1 MIIRELHI
9 DSFQGLSE
17 RSFPLADGINVI
29 CGPNESGKS
38 SLADFI
44 FFMFYGIVTRAD
56 AQHFPSLETGK
67 AAGSLLAE
75 LSDKER
81 SRISVQL
88 PRLVR
93 IEREYIH
100 RRRDS
105 VRLLDGETYAELNI
119 PRSPGETIFGISAP
133 VMRSTSYVSQLG
145 GHGVDGKDL
154 GGAIENIMF
163 AADESIDISK
173 ALARLDAARATLKHK
188 NGGGGLI
195 PTLREEHDK
204 LLLERSRAEEGA
216 EQISRLEGELGSCE
230 EKCRASDERVERARG
245 RVEYCELQAALL
257 GASSADSLRERL
269 ASLDDEAAQT
279 AAEAEYDGYYPDE
292 EYIRRLR
299 GLDSRISELRRST
312 GAATGGEQSDE
323 ETNGESG
330 YDTRTRVN
338 IPAAASRGTRSA
350 AARNAASRSPR
361 PDGQS
366 PELLQLRAAVREAGG
381 AEQLEHRIESSFT
394 KKRIYLITSLILL
407 AVFAFGVF
415 CTAYLATEQGL
426 SKMTL
431 AAAGVSLCA
440 MIVAAVTIGARRR
453 AISEYYS
460 LLMSTGAVDMLD
472 LFRMLDELDR
482 TGSYDGASDGTDG
495 YDDADGYSEGGY
507 GSDGNYDSDGGYNSE
522 GCDSDDGES
531 GKAGSAPAFD
541 SRGVFV
547 ASDAETELYAL
558 EEELAAELARW
569 GKASLSDAMS
579 AYSKLNIRLGEI
591 ESERRHCTELLDAS
605 GDDGD
610 DELRARQQQR
620 ADELAPLI
628 RPDIA
633 AGICDSELPPS
644 ERRRAAERYG
654 RDVKK
659 ELEFELSAR
668 ASLDERRHALRL
680 SLAELRAA
688 SLPLAE
694 IAERLCENEARL
706 GEAERRY
713 KGIVLALQ
721 RLEGAGTAIHGML
734 APELTERVSSITR
747 ALTDGRYDRVGI
759 DSDFTMHFSLASGA
773 RTVDDGYL
781 SGGTKDAAYIALR
794 LALTE
799 QLCRNASPVMIY
811 DESFCRI
818 DDDRLV
824 SLLGELARSGG
835 DQTLILSSNDREIK
849 ALSAIGCGYSTAML

>member
-9 DSFQGLSE
+9 DSFEGLSS
-17 RSFPLADGINVI
+17 RTFPLADGINVI

-44 FFMFYGIVTRAD
+44 FFMFYGVVSRTD
-56 AQHFPSLETGK
+56 AQHFPSLETGR

-75 LSDKER
+75 LSDDER
-81 SRISVQL
+81 ARIATPL
-88 PRLVR
+88 PHLIR

-105 VRLLDGETYAELNI
+105 VRVFDGETYAELSL
-119 PRSPGETIFGISAP
+119 PRSPGETVFGISAT
-133 VMRSTSYVSQLG
+133 VMRSTSYVSQIG
-145 GHGVDGKDL
+145 GHCVDGKDL
-154 GGAIENIMF
+154 GSAVENIMF
-163 AADESIDISK
+163 SADESIDISK
-173 ALARLDAARATLKHK
+173 ALSRLDAARAALRHK

-195 PTLREEHDK
+195 PTLQSEHDK
-204 LLLERSRAEEGA
+204 LMLERSRAEESA
-216 EQISRLEGELGSCE
+216 DQIAKLENELGICE
-230 EKCRASDERVERARG
+230 EKCHASDERVERARG
-245 RVEYCELQAALL
+245 RVEYCELQASLL
-257 GASSADSLRERL
+257 GASSADSLREHI
-269 ASLDDEAAQT
+269 AALEE
-279 AAEAEYDGYYPDE
+279 EAEHTRDDATVNGFYPDE
-292 EYIRRLR
+292 EYISSLR
-299 GLDSRISELRRST
+299 GLDDRVSELRRSMSASALRHDGT
-312 GAATGGEQSDE
+312 E
-323 ETNGESG
+323 
-330 YDTRTRVN
+330 TRTD
-338 IPAAASRGTRSA
+338 IPRARAGASAGGRRS
-350 AARNAASRSPR
+350 STET
-361 PDGQS
+361 
-366 PELLQLRAAVREAGG
+366 PELRQLREAVRNAGG

-394 KKRIYLITSLILL
+394 MKRIYFITSLILL

-415 CTAYLATEQGL
+415 CTAYLASQSGL
-426 SKMTL
+426 SKLTL

-440 MIVAAVTIGARRR
+440 MILAAVTIGARRK

-472 LFRMLDELDR
+472 LYRMLDELDR
-482 TGSYDGASDGTDG
+482 SNGYTDDDGIEDDEDNADGAYGGYDSEDGYVPGGDYDANDGTD
-495 YDDADGYSEGGY
+495 ADSGYSS
-507 GSDGNYDSDGGYNSE
+507 GS
-522 GCDSDDGES
+522 
-531 GKAGSAPAFD
+531 FD
-541 SRGVFV
+541 SRGQFI
-547 ASDAETELYAL
+547 ASNTDTETELYAL
-558 EEELAAELARW
+558 EEQLNARLAEW
-569 GKASLSDAMS
+569 GKSSLSDAMS

-591 ESERRHCTELLDAS
+591 ESERRHCAELLDAS

-610 DELRARQQQR
+610 GELRARQLQR
-620 ADELAPLI
+620 IDQLAPFI

-654 RDVKK
+654 RDAKK

-668 ASLDERRHALRL
+668 ASLDERRHMLRL

-694 IAERLCENEARL
+694 IAERLCENDARL
-706 GEAERRY
+706 AEAERRY
-713 KGIVLALQ
+713 NGIMLALE
-721 RLEGAGTAIHGML
+721 RLGGAGNAIHGML
-734 APELTERVSSITR
+734 APELTERVSSITH

-759 DSDFTMHFSLASGA
+759 DSDFTMHFSLASGS

-799 QLCRNASPVMIY
+799 QLCRCASPVMIF

-824 SLLGELARSGG
+824 SLLGELKRSGG
-835 DQTLILSSNDREIK
+835 DQTLILSSNDRETK
-849 ALSAIGCGYSTAML
+849 ALGKLGCGYSAAML

>member
-9 DSFQGLSE
+9 DSFEGLSS
-17 RSFPLADGINVI
+17 RTFPLADGINVI

-44 FFMFYGIVTRAD
+44 FFMFYGVVSRTD
-56 AQHFPSLETGK
+56 AQHFPSLETGR

-75 LSDKER
+75 LSDDER
-81 SRISVQL
+81 ARIATPL
-88 PRLVR
+88 PHLIR

-105 VRLLDGETYAELNI
+105 VRVFDGETYAELSL
-119 PRSPGETIFGISAP
+119 PRSPGETVFGISAT
-133 VMRSTSYVSQLG
+133 VMRSTSYVSQIG
-145 GHGVDGKDL
+145 GHCVDGKDL
-154 GGAIENIMF
+154 GSAVENIMF
-163 AADESIDISK
+163 SADESIDISK
-173 ALARLDAARATLKHK
+173 ALSRLDAARAVLRHK

-195 PTLREEHDK
+195 PTLQSEHDK
-204 LLLERSRAEEGA
+204 LMLERSRAEESA
-216 EQISRLEGELGSCE
+216 NQIAKLENELGVCE
-230 EKCRASDERVERARG
+230 EKCHASDERVERARG
-245 RVEYCELQAALL
+245 RVEYCELQASLL
-257 GASSADSLRERL
+257 GASSADSLRERI
-269 ASLDDEAAQT
+269 AALEE
-279 AAEAEYDGYYPDE
+279 EAEHTRDDATVNGFYPDE
-292 EYIRRLR
+292 EYIRSLR
-299 GLDSRISELRRST
+299 GLDDRVSELRRSMSASVLRHDGT
-312 GAATGGEQSDE
+312 E
-323 ETNGESG
+323 
-330 YDTRTRVN
+330 TRTD
-338 IPAAASRGTRSA
+338 IPRTRAGASAGGRRS
-350 AARNAASRSPR
+350 STET
-361 PDGQS
+361 
-366 PELLQLRAAVREAGG
+366 PELRQLREAVRNAGG

-394 KKRIYLITSLILL
+394 RKRIYFITSLILL

-415 CTAYLATEQGL
+415 CTAYLASQSGL
-426 SKMTL
+426 SKLTL

-472 LFRMLDELDR
+472 LYRMLDELDR
-482 TGSYDGASDGTDG
+482 SNGYADDDGIEDDEDNADGAYVGYDSEDGYVPGGDYDANDGTDT
-495 YDDADGYSEGGY
+495 DSVY
-507 GSDGNYDSDGGYNSE
+507 GS
-522 GCDSDDGES
+522 
-531 GKAGSAPAFD
+531 GSFD
-541 SRGVFV
+541 SRGQFI
-547 ASDAETELYAL
+547 ASNTDTETELYKL
-558 EEELAAELARW
+558 EEQLNARLAEW
-569 GKASLSDAMS
+569 GKSSLSDAMS
-579 AYSKLNIRLGEI
+579 EYSKLNIRLGEI

-610 DELRARQQQR
+610 GELRARQLQR
-620 ADELAPLI
+620 IDQLAPFI

-654 RDVKK
+654 RDAKK

-668 ASLDERRHALRL
+668 ASLDERRHMLRL

-694 IAERLCENEARL
+694 IAERLCENDARL
-706 GEAERRY
+706 AEAERRY
-713 KGIVLALQ
+713 NGIMLALE
-721 RLEGAGTAIHGML
+721 RLGGAGNAIHGML
-734 APELTERVSSITR
+734 APELTERVSSITH

-759 DSDFTMHFSLASGA
+759 DSDFTMHFSLASGS

-799 QLCRNASPVMIY
+799 QLCRCASPVMIF

-824 SLLGELARSGG
+824 SLLGELERSCG
-835 DQTLILSSNDREIK
+835 DQTLILSSNDRETK
-849 ALSAIGCGYSTAML
+849 ALGKLGCGYSAAML

>member
-9 DSFQGLSE
+9 DSFEGLSS
-17 RSFPLADGINVI
+17 RTFPLADGINVI

-44 FFMFYGIVTRAD
+44 FFMFYGVVSRTD
-56 AQHFPSLETGK
+56 AQHFPSLETGR

-75 LSDKER
+75 LSDDER
-81 SRISVQL
+81 ARIATPL
-88 PRLVR
+88 PHLIR

-105 VRLLDGETYAELNI
+105 VRVFDGETYAELSL
-119 PRSPGETIFGISAP
+119 PRSPGETVFGISAT
-133 VMRSTSYVSQLG
+133 VMRSTSYVSQIG
-145 GHGVDGKDL
+145 GHCVDGKDL
-154 GGAIENIMF
+154 GSAVENIMF
-163 AADESIDISK
+163 SADESIDISK
-173 ALARLDAARATLKHK
+173 ALSRLDAARAALRHK

-195 PTLREEHDK
+195 PTLQSEHDK
-204 LLLERSRAEEGA
+204 LMLERSRAEESA
-216 EQISRLEGELGSCE
+216 DQIAKLENELGICE
-230 EKCRASDERVERARG
+230 EKCHASDERVERARG
-245 RVEYCELQAALL
+245 RVEYCELQASLL
-257 GASSADSLRERL
+257 GASSADSLREHI
-269 ASLDDEAAQT
+269 AALEE
-279 AAEAEYDGYYPDE
+279 EAEHTRDDATVNGFYPDE
-292 EYIRRLR
+292 EYISSLR
-299 GLDSRISELRRST
+299 GLDDRVSELRRSMSASALRHDGT
-312 GAATGGEQSDE
+312 E
-323 ETNGESG
+323 
-330 YDTRTRVN
+330 TRTD
-338 IPAAASRGTRSA
+338 IPRARAGASAGGRRS
-350 AARNAASRSPR
+350 STET
-361 PDGQS
+361 
-366 PELLQLRAAVREAGG
+366 PELRQLREAVRNAGG

-394 KKRIYLITSLILL
+394 MKRIYFITSLILL

-415 CTAYLATEQGL
+415 CTAYLASQSGL
-426 SKMTL
+426 SKLTL

-440 MIVAAVTIGARRR
+440 MILAAVTIGARRK

-472 LFRMLDELDR
+472 LSRMLDELDR
-482 TGSYDGASDGTDG
+482 SNGYTDDDGIEDDEDNADGAYGGYDSEDGYVPGGDYDANDGTD
-495 YDDADGYSEGGY
+495 ADSGYSS
-507 GSDGNYDSDGGYNSE
+507 GS
-522 GCDSDDGES
+522 
-531 GKAGSAPAFD
+531 FD
-541 SRGVFV
+541 SRGQFI
-547 ASDAETELYAL
+547 ASNTDTETELYAL
-558 EEELAAELARW
+558 EEQLNARLAEW
-569 GKASLSDAMS
+569 GKSSLSDAMS

-591 ESERRHCTELLDAS
+591 ESERRHCAELLDAS

-610 DELRARQQQR
+610 GELRARQLQR
-620 ADELAPLI
+620 IDQLAPFI

-654 RDVKK
+654 RDAKK

-668 ASLDERRHALRL
+668 ASLDERRHMLRL

-694 IAERLCENEARL
+694 IAERLCENDARL
-706 GEAERRY
+706 AEAERRY
-713 KGIVLALQ
+713 NGIMLALE
-721 RLEGAGTAIHGML
+721 RLGGAGNAIHGML
-734 APELTERVSSITR
+734 APELTERVSSITH

-759 DSDFTMHFSLASGA
+759 DSDFTMHFSLASGS

-799 QLCRNASPVMIY
+799 QLCRCASPVMIF

-824 SLLGELARSGG
+824 SLLGELKRSGG
-835 DQTLILSSNDREIK
+835 DQTLILSSNDRETK
-849 ALSAIGCGYSTAML
+849 ALGKLGCGYSAAML

>member
-9 DSFQGLSE
+9 DSFEGLSS
-17 RSFPLADGINVI
+17 RTFPLADGINVI

-44 FFMFYGIVTRAD
+44 FFMFYGVVSRTD
-56 AQHFPSLETGK
+56 AQHFPSLETGR

-75 LSDKER
+75 LSDDER
-81 SRISVQL
+81 ARIATPL
-88 PRLVR
+88 PHLIR

-105 VRLLDGETYAELNI
+105 VRVFDGETYAELSL
-119 PRSPGETIFGISAP
+119 PRSPGETVFGISAT
-133 VMRSTSYVSQLG
+133 VMRSTSYVSQIG
-145 GHGVDGKDL
+145 GHCVDGKDL
-154 GGAIENIMF
+154 GSAVENIMF
-163 AADESIDISK
+163 SADESIDISK
-173 ALARLDAARATLKHK
+173 ALSRLDAARAVLRHK

-195 PTLREEHDK
+195 PTLQSEHDK
-204 LLLERSRAEEGA
+204 LMLERSRAEESA
-216 EQISRLEGELGSCE
+216 NQIAKLENEHGVCE
-230 EKCRASDERVERARG
+230 EKCHASDERVERARG
-245 RVEYCELQAALL
+245 RVEYCELQASLL
-257 GASSADSLRERL
+257 GASSADSLRERI
-269 ASLDDEAAQT
+269 AALEE
-279 AAEAEYDGYYPDE
+279 EAEHTRDDATVNGFYPDE
-292 EYIRRLR
+292 EYIRSLR
-299 GLDSRISELRRST
+299 GLDDRVSELRRSMSASVLRHDGT
-312 GAATGGEQSDE
+312 E
-323 ETNGESG
+323 
-330 YDTRTRVN
+330 TRTD
-338 IPAAASRGTRSA
+338 IPRTRAGASAGGRRS
-350 AARNAASRSPR
+350 STET
-361 PDGQS
+361 
-366 PELLQLRAAVREAGG
+366 PELRQLREAVRNAGG

-394 KKRIYLITSLILL
+394 RKRIYFITSLILL

-415 CTAYLATEQGL
+415 CTAYLASQSGL
-426 SKMTL
+426 SKLTL

-472 LFRMLDELDR
+472 LYRMLDELDR
-482 TGSYDGASDGTDG
+482 SNGYADDDGIEDDEDNADGAYGGYDSEDGYVPGGDYDANDGTDT
-495 YDDADGYSEGGY
+495 DSVY
-507 GSDGNYDSDGGYNSE
+507 GS
-522 GCDSDDGES
+522 
-531 GKAGSAPAFD
+531 GSFD
-541 SRGVFV
+541 SRGQFN
-547 ASDAETELYAL
+547 ASNTDTETELYKL
-558 EEELAAELARW
+558 EEQLNARLAEW
-569 GKASLSDAMS
+569 GKSSLSDAMS

-610 DELRARQQQR
+610 GELRARQLQR
-620 ADELAPLI
+620 IDQLAPFI

-654 RDVKK
+654 RDAKK

-668 ASLDERRHALRL
+668 ASLDERRHMLRL

-694 IAERLCENEARL
+694 IAERLCENDARL
-706 GEAERRY
+706 AEAERRY
-713 KGIVLALQ
+713 NGIMLALE
-721 RLEGAGTAIHGML
+721 RLGGAGNAIHGML
-734 APELTERVSSITR
+734 APELTERVSSITH

-759 DSDFTMHFSLASGA
+759 DSDFTMHFSLASGS

-799 QLCRNASPVMIY
+799 QLCRCASPVMIF

-824 SLLGELARSGG
+824 SLLGELERSCG
-835 DQTLILSSNDREIK
+835 DQTLILSSNDRETK
-849 ALSAIGCGYSTAML
+849 ALGKLGCGYSAAML

>member
-9 DSFQGLSE
+9 DSFEGLSS
-17 RSFPLADGINVI
+17 RTFALADVINVI

-44 FFMFYGIVTRAD
+44 FFMFYGVVSRTD
-56 AQHFPSLETGK
+56 AQHFPSLETGR
-67 AAGSLLAE
+67 AAGSLLAD
-75 LSDKER
+75 LSDDER
-81 SRISVQL
+81 ARIAAPL
-88 PRLVR
+88 PHLIR

-105 VRLLDGETYAELNI
+105 VRVLDGETYAELSL

-133 VMRSTSYVSQLG
+133 VMRSTSYVSQIG

-154 GGAIENIMF
+154 GSAVENIMF
-163 AADESIDISK
+163 SADESIDISK
-173 ALARLDAARATLKHK
+173 ALARLDAARAALRHK

-195 PTLREEHDK
+195 PALQSEHDK
-204 LLLERSRAEEGA
+204 LMLERSRAEESA
-216 EQISRLEGELGSCE
+216 DQIAKLENELGVCE
-230 EKCRASDERVERARG
+230 EKCHASDERVERARG
-245 RVEYCELQAALL
+245 RVEYCELQASLL
-257 GASSADSLRERL
+257 GASSADSLRERIAAL
-269 ASLDDEAAQT
+269 EEEAEHTRDEAKI
-279 AAEAEYDGYYPDE
+279 DGFYPDE
-292 EYIRRLR
+292 EYIRSLR
-299 GLDSRISELRRST
+299 GLDDRISELRRSMSASALPQDGT
-312 GAATGGEQSDE
+312 E
-323 ETNGESG
+323 
-330 YDTRTRVN
+330 TRTD
-338 IPAAASRGTRSA
+338 IPRAPAVPRARSGASAGGRRS
-350 AARNAASRSPR
+350 STET
-361 PDGQS
+361 
-366 PELLQLRAAVREAGG
+366 PELRQLREAVRNAGG

-394 KKRIYLITSLILL
+394 RKRIYFITSLILL

-415 CTAYLATEQGL
+415 CTAYLASQSGL
-426 SKMTL
+426 SKLTL

-440 MIVAAVTIGARRR
+440 MIVAAVTIGARRK

-472 LFRMLDELDR
+472 LYRMLDELDR
-482 TGSYDGASDGTDG
+482 GSGYTDDDGIEDNA
-495 YDDADGYSEGGY
+495 DDADGAYGGYDSGDGYESAEGYDANDGTDTDSGY
-507 GSDGNYDSDGGYNSE
+507 GS
-522 GCDSDDGES
+522 
-531 GKAGSAPAFD
+531 GSFD
-541 SRGVFV
+541 SRGQFI
-547 ASDAETELYAL
+547 ASDTETELYAL
-558 EEELAAELARW
+558 EEQLSARLAEW
-569 GKASLSDAMS
+569 GKSSLSDAMS

-591 ESERRHCTELLDAS
+591 ESERRHCAELLDAS

-610 DELRARQQQR
+610 GELRARQLQR
-620 ADELAPLI
+620 IDQLAPFI

-654 RDVKK
+654 RDAKK

-668 ASLDERRHALRL
+668 ASLDERRHMLRL

-694 IAERLCENEARL
+694 IAERLCENDARL
-706 GEAERRY
+706 AEAERRY
-713 KGIVLALQ
+713 NGIMLALE
-721 RLEGAGTAIHGML
+721 RLGGAGNAIHGML
-734 APELTERVSSITR
+734 APELTERVSSITH

-759 DSDFTMHFSLASGA
+759 DSDFTMHFSLASGS

-799 QLCRNASPVMIY
+799 QLCRCANPVMIF

-824 SLLGELARSGG
+824 SLLGELERSGG
-835 DQTLILSSNDREIK
+835 DQTLILSSNDRETK
-849 ALSAIGCGYSTAML
+849 ALGKLGCGYSAAML

>member
-9 DSFQGLSE
+9 DSFEGLSS
-17 RSFPLADGINVI
+17 RTFPLADGINVI

-44 FFMFYGIVTRAD
+44 FFMFYGVVSRTD
-56 AQHFPSLETGK
+56 AQHFPSLETGR

-75 LSDKER
+75 LSDDER
-81 SRISVQL
+81 ARIATPL
-88 PRLVR
+88 PHLIR

-105 VRLLDGETYAELNI
+105 VRVFDGETYAELSL
-119 PRSPGETIFGISAP
+119 PRSPGETVFGISAT
-133 VMRSTSYVSQLG
+133 VMRSTSYVSQIG
-145 GHGVDGKDL
+145 GHCVDGKDL
-154 GGAIENIMF
+154 GSAVENIMF
-163 AADESIDISK
+163 SADESIDISK
-173 ALARLDAARATLKHK
+173 ALSRLDAARAVLRHK

-195 PTLREEHDK
+195 PTLQSEHDK
-204 LLLERSRAEEGA
+204 LMLERSRAEESA
-216 EQISRLEGELGSCE
+216 DQIAKLENELGVCE
-230 EKCRASDERVERARG
+230 EKCHASDERVERARG
-245 RVEYCELQAALL
+245 RVEYCELQASLL
-257 GASSADSLRERL
+257 GASSADSLRERI
-269 ASLDDEAAQT
+269 AALEE
-279 AAEAEYDGYYPDE
+279 EAEHTRDDATVNGFYPDE
-292 EYIRRLR
+292 EYIRGLR
-299 GLDSRISELRRST
+299 GLDDRVSELRRSMSASALQHDGT
-312 GAATGGEQSDE
+312 E
-323 ETNGESG
+323 
-330 YDTRTRVN
+330 TRTD
-338 IPAAASRGTRSA
+338 IPRARAGASAGGRRS
-350 AARNAASRSPR
+350 STET
-361 PDGQS
+361 
-366 PELLQLRAAVREAGG
+366 PELKQLREAVRNVGG

-394 KKRIYLITSLILL
+394 RKRIYFITSLILL

-415 CTAYLATEQGL
+415 CTAYLASQSGL
-426 SKMTL
+426 SKLTL

-472 LFRMLDELDR
+472 LYRMLDELDR
-482 TGSYDGASDGTDG
+482 SNGYADDDGIEDNEDNADGTYGGYDSEDGYVSDGDYDANDGTD
-495 YDDADGYSEGGY
+495 ADSGY
-507 GSDGNYDSDGGYNSE
+507 GS
-522 GCDSDDGES
+522 
-531 GKAGSAPAFD
+531 GSFD
-541 SRGVFV
+541 SRGQFI
-547 ASDAETELYAL
+547 ASNTDTETELYKL
-558 EEELAAELARW
+558 EEQLNARLAEW
-569 GKASLSDAMS
+569 GKSSLSDAMS

-591 ESERRHCTELLDAS
+591 ESERRHCAELLDAS

-610 DELRARQQQR
+610 GELRARQLQR
-620 ADELAPLI
+620 IDQLAPFI

-654 RDVKK
+654 RDAKK

-668 ASLDERRHALRL
+668 ASLDERRHMLRL

-694 IAERLCENEARL
+694 IAERLCENDARL
-706 GEAERRY
+706 AEAERRY
-713 KGIVLALQ
+713 NGIMLALE
-721 RLEGAGTAIHGML
+721 RLGGAGNAIHGML
-734 APELTERVSSITR
+734 APELTERVSSITH

-759 DSDFTMHFSLASGA
+759 DSDFTMHFSLASGS

-799 QLCRNASPVMIY
+799 QLCRCASPVMIF

-824 SLLGELARSGG
+824 SLLGELERSCG
-835 DQTLILSSNDREIK
+835 DQTLILSSNDRETK
-849 ALSAIGCGYSTAML
+849 ALGKLGCGYSAAML

>member
-9 DSFQGLSE
+9 DSFEGLSS
-17 RSFPLADGINVI
+17 RTFPLADGINVI

-44 FFMFYGIVTRAD
+44 FFMFYGVVSRTD
-56 AQHFPSLETGK
+56 AQHFPSLETGR
-67 AAGSLLAE
+67 ATGSLLAE
-75 LSDKER
+75 LSDDER
-81 SRISVQL
+81 ARIATPL
-88 PRLVR
+88 PHLIR

-105 VRLLDGETYAELNI
+105 VRVFDGETYAELSL
-119 PRSPGETIFGISAP
+119 PRSPGETVFGISAT
-133 VMRSTSYVSQLG
+133 VMRSTSYVSQIG
-145 GHGVDGKDL
+145 GHCVDGKDL
-154 GGAIENIMF
+154 GSAVENIMF
-163 AADESIDISK
+163 SADESIDISK
-173 ALARLDAARATLKHK
+173 ALSRLDAARAALRHK

-195 PTLREEHDK
+195 PTLQSEHDK
-204 LLLERSRAEEGA
+204 LMLERSRAEESA
-216 EQISRLEGELGSCE
+216 DQIAKLENELGVCE
-230 EKCRASDERVERARG
+230 EKCHASDERVERARG
-245 RVEYCELQAALL
+245 RVEYCELQASLL
-257 GASSADSLRERL
+257 GASSADSLRERI
-269 ASLDDEAAQT
+269 AALEE
-279 AAEAEYDGYYPDE
+279 EAEHTRDDATVNGFYPDE
-292 EYIRRLR
+292 EYIRSLR
-299 GLDSRISELRRST
+299 GLDDRVSELRRSISASALRHDGT
-312 GAATGGEQSDE
+312 E
-323 ETNGESG
+323 
-330 YDTRTRVN
+330 TRTD
-338 IPAAASRGTRSA
+338 IPRAHAGSSAIPRAHAGASAGGRRS
-350 AARNAASRSPR
+350 STET
-361 PDGQS
+361 
-366 PELLQLRAAVREAGG
+366 PELRQLREAVRNAGG

-394 KKRIYLITSLILL
+394 RKRIYFITSLILL

-415 CTAYLATEQGL
+415 CTAYLASQSGL
-426 SKMTL
+426 SKLTL

-472 LFRMLDELDR
+472 LYRMLDELDR
-482 TGSYDGASDGTDG
+482 SNGYADDDGIEDDEDNADGAYGGYDSEDGYVPGGDYDANDGTDADSG
-495 YDDADGYSEGGY
+495 YDS
-507 GSDGNYDSDGGYNSE
+507 GS
-522 GCDSDDGES
+522 
-531 GKAGSAPAFD
+531 FD
-541 SRGVFV
+541 SRGQFI
-547 ASDAETELYAL
+547 ASNTDTETELYKL
-558 EEELAAELARW
+558 EEQLNARLAEW
-569 GKASLSDAMS
+569 GKSSLSDAMS

-591 ESERRHCTELLDAS
+591 ESERRHCAELLDAS

-610 DELRARQQQR
+610 GELRARQLQR
-620 ADELAPLI
+620 IDQLAPFI

-654 RDVKK
+654 RDAKK

-668 ASLDERRHALRL
+668 ASLDERRHMLRL

-694 IAERLCENEARL
+694 IAERLCENDARL
-706 GEAERRY
+706 AEAERRY
-713 KGIVLALQ
+713 NGIMLALE
-721 RLEGAGTAIHGML
+721 RLGGAGNAIHGML
-734 APELTERVSSITR
+734 APELTERVSSITH

-759 DSDFTMHFSLASGA
+759 DSDFTMHFSLASGS

-799 QLCRNASPVMIY
+799 QLCRCASPVMIF

-824 SLLGELARSGG
+824 SLLGELERSCG
-835 DQTLILSSNDREIK
+835 DQTLILSSNDRETK
-849 ALSAIGCGYSTAML
+849 ALGKLGCGYSAAML

>member
-9 DSFQGLSE
+9 DSFEGLSS
-17 RSFPLADGINVI
+17 RTFPLADGINVI

-44 FFMFYGIVTRAD
+44 FFMFYGVVSRTD
-56 AQHFPSLETGK
+56 AQHFPSLETGR

-75 LSDKER
+75 LSDDER
-81 SRISVQL
+81 ARIATPL
-88 PRLVR
+88 PHLIR

-105 VRLLDGETYAELNI
+105 VRVFDGETYAELSL
-119 PRSPGETIFGISAP
+119 PRSPGETVFGISAT
-133 VMRSTSYVSQLG
+133 VMRSTSYVSQIG
-145 GHGVDGKDL
+145 GHCVDGKDL
-154 GGAIENIMF
+154 GSAVENIMF
-163 AADESIDISK
+163 SADESIDISK
-173 ALARLDAARATLKHK
+173 ALSRLDAARAVLRHK

-195 PTLREEHDK
+195 PTLQSEHDK
-204 LLLERSRAEEGA
+204 LMLERSRAEESA
-216 EQISRLEGELGSCE
+216 NQIAKLENELGVCE
-230 EKCRASDERVERARG
+230 EKCHASDERVERARG
-245 RVEYCELQAALL
+245 RVEYCELQASLL
-257 GASSADSLRERL
+257 GASSADSLRERI
-269 ASLDDEAAQT
+269 AALEE
-279 AAEAEYDGYYPDE
+279 EAEHTRDDATVNGFYPDE
-292 EYIRRLR
+292 EYIRSLR
-299 GLDSRISELRRST
+299 GLDDRVSELRRSMSASVLRHDGT
-312 GAATGGEQSDE
+312 
-323 ETNGESG
+323 ETRN
-330 YDTRTRVN
+330 DIPRTR
-338 IPAAASRGTRSA
+338 AGASAGGRRS
-350 AARNAASRSPR
+350 STET
-361 PDGQS
+361 
-366 PELLQLRAAVREAGG
+366 PELRQPREAVRNAGG

-394 KKRIYLITSLILL
+394 RKRIYFITSLILL

-415 CTAYLATEQGL
+415 CTAYLASQSGL
-426 SKMTL
+426 SKLTL

-472 LFRMLDELDR
+472 LYRMLDELDR
-482 TGSYDGASDGTDG
+482 SNGYADDDGIEDDEDNADGAYGGYDSEDGYVPGGDYDANDGTDT
-495 YDDADGYSEGGY
+495 DSVY
-507 GSDGNYDSDGGYNSE
+507 GS
-522 GCDSDDGES
+522 
-531 GKAGSAPAFD
+531 GSFD
-541 SRGVFV
+541 SRGQFI
-547 ASDAETELYAL
+547 ASNTDTETELYKL
-558 EEELAAELARW
+558 EEQLNARLAEW
-569 GKASLSDAMS
+569 GKSSLSDAMS

-591 ESERRHCTELLDAS
+591 ESERRHCAELLDAS

-610 DELRARQQQR
+610 GELRARQLQR
-620 ADELAPLI
+620 IDQLAPFI

-633 AGICDSELPPS
+633 AGTCDSELPPS

-654 RDVKK
+654 RDAKK

-668 ASLDERRHALRL
+668 ASLDERRHMLRL

-694 IAERLCENEARL
+694 IAERLCENDARL
-706 GEAERRY
+706 AEAERRY
-713 KGIVLALQ
+713 NGIMLALE
-721 RLEGAGTAIHGML
+721 RLGGAGNAIHGML
-734 APELTERVSSITR
+734 APELTERVSSITH

-759 DSDFTMHFSLASGA
+759 DSDFTMHFSLASGS

-799 QLCRNASPVMIY
+799 QLCRCASPVMIF

-824 SLLGELARSGG
+824 SLLGELERSCG
-835 DQTLILSSNDREIK
+835 DQTLILSSNDRETK
-849 ALSAIGCGYSTAML
+849 ALGKLGCGYSAAML

>member
-9 DSFQGLSE
+9 DSFEGLSS
-17 RSFPLADGINVI
+17 RTFPLADGINVI

-44 FFMFYGIVTRAD
+44 FFMFYGVVSRTD
-56 AQHFPSLETGK
+56 AQHFPSLETGR

-75 LSDKER
+75 LSDDER
-81 SRISVQL
+81 ARIATPL
-88 PRLVR
+88 PHLIR

-105 VRLLDGETYAELNI
+105 VRVFDGETYAELNL
-119 PRSPGETIFGISAP
+119 PRSPGETVFGISAT
-133 VMRSTSYVSQLG
+133 VMRSTSYVSQIG
-145 GHGVDGKDL
+145 GHCVDGKDL
-154 GGAIENIMF
+154 GSAVENIMF
-163 AADESIDISK
+163 SADESIDISK
-173 ALARLDAARATLKHK
+173 ALSRLDAARAALRHK

-195 PTLREEHDK
+195 PTLQSEHDK
-204 LLLERSRAEEGA
+204 LMLERSRAEESA
-216 EQISRLEGELGSCE
+216 DQISKLENELGICE
-230 EKCRASDERVERARG
+230 EKCHASDERVERARG
-245 RVEYCELQAALL
+245 RVEYCELQASML
-257 GASSADSLRERL
+257 GASSADSLRERI
-269 ASLDDEAAQT
+269 AALE
-279 AAEAEYDGYYPDE
+279 AEAEHTRDDATVNGFYPDE
-292 EYIRRLR
+292 EYIRSLR
-299 GLDSRISELRRST
+299 SLDDRVSELRRSMSASALRHDGT
-312 GAATGGEQSDE
+312 E
-323 ETNGESG
+323 
-330 YDTRTRVN
+330 TRTD
-338 IPAAASRGTRSA
+338 IPRARAGASAGGRRS
-350 AARNAASRSPR
+350 STET
-361 PDGQS
+361 
-366 PELLQLRAAVREAGG
+366 PELRQLREAVRNAGG

-394 KKRIYLITSLILL
+394 RKRIYLITSLILL

-415 CTAYLATEQGL
+415 CTAYLASQSGL
-426 SKMTL
+426 SKLTL

-440 MIVAAVTIGARRR
+440 MIVAAVTIGARRK

-472 LFRMLDELDR
+472 LYRMLDELDR
-482 TGSYDGASDGTDG
+482 SNGYTDDDGIEDDEDIADGAYGGYDSEDGYVPGGDYDANDGTDT
-495 YDDADGYSEGGY
+495 DSGY
-507 GSDGNYDSDGGYNSE
+507 GS
-522 GCDSDDGES
+522 
-531 GKAGSAPAFD
+531 GSFD
-541 SRGVFV
+541 SRGQFI
-547 ASDAETELYAL
+547 ASNTDTETELYAL
-558 EEELAAELARW
+558 EEQLNARLAEW
-569 GKASLSDAMS
+569 GKSSLSDAMS

-591 ESERRHCTELLDAS
+591 ESERRHCAELLDAS

-610 DELRARQQQR
+610 GELRARQLQR
-620 ADELAPLI
+620 IDQLAPFI

-654 RDVKK
+654 RDAKK

-668 ASLDERRHALRL
+668 ASLDERRHMLRL

-694 IAERLCENEARL
+694 IAERLCENDARL
-706 GEAERRY
+706 AEAERRY
-713 KGIVLALQ
+713 NGIMLALE
-721 RLEGAGTAIHGML
+721 RLGGAGNAIHGML
-734 APELTERVSSITR
+734 APELTERVSSITH

-759 DSDFTMHFSLASGA
+759 DSDFTMHFSLASGS

-799 QLCRNASPVMIY
+799 QLCRCASPVMIF

-824 SLLGELARSGG
+824 SLLGELKRSDG
-835 DQTLILSSNDREIK
+835 DQTLILSSNDRETK
-849 ALSAIGCGYSTAML
+849 ALGKLGCGYSAAML

>member
-9 DSFQGLSE
+9 DSFEGLSS
-17 RSFPLADGINVI
+17 RTFPLADGINVI

-44 FFMFYGIVTRAD
+44 FFMFYGVVSRTD
-56 AQHFPSLETGK
+56 AQHFPSLETGR

-75 LSDKER
+75 LSDDER
-81 SRISVQL
+81 ARIATPL
-88 PRLVR
+88 PHLIR

-105 VRLLDGETYAELNI
+105 VRVFDGETYAELSL
-119 PRSPGETIFGISAP
+119 PRSPGETVFGISAT
-133 VMRSTSYVSQLG
+133 VMRSTSYVSQIG
-145 GHGVDGKDL
+145 GHCVDGKDL
-154 GGAIENIMF
+154 GSAVENIMF
-163 AADESIDISK
+163 SADESIDISK
-173 ALARLDAARATLKHK
+173 ALSRLDAARAVLRHK

-195 PTLREEHDK
+195 PTLQSEHDK
-204 LLLERSRAEEGA
+204 LMLERSRAEESA
-216 EQISRLEGELGSCE
+216 NQIAKLENELGVCE
-230 EKCRASDERVERARG
+230 EKCHASDERVERARG
-245 RVEYCELQAALL
+245 RVEYCELQASLL
-257 GASSADSLRERL
+257 GASSADSLRERI
-269 ASLDDEAAQT
+269 AALEE
-279 AAEAEYDGYYPDE
+279 EAEHTRDDATVNGFYPDE
-292 EYIRRLR
+292 EYIRSLR
-299 GLDSRISELRRST
+299 GLDDRVSELRRSMSASVLRHDGT
-312 GAATGGEQSDE
+312 E
-323 ETNGESG
+323 
-330 YDTRTRVN
+330 TRTD
-338 IPAAASRGTRSA
+338 IPRTRAGASAGGRRS
-350 AARNAASRSPR
+350 STET
-361 PDGQS
+361 
-366 PELLQLRAAVREAGG
+366 PELRQLREAVRNAGG

-394 KKRIYLITSLILL
+394 RKRIYFITSLILL

-415 CTAYLATEQGL
+415 CTAYLASQSGL
-426 SKMTL
+426 SKLTL

-472 LFRMLDELDR
+472 LYRMLDELDR
-482 TGSYDGASDGTDG
+482 SNGYADDDGIEDDEDNADGAYGGYDSEDGYVPGGDYDANDGTDT
-495 YDDADGYSEGGY
+495 DSVY
-507 GSDGNYDSDGGYNSE
+507 GS
-522 GCDSDDGES
+522 
-531 GKAGSAPAFD
+531 GSFD
-541 SRGVFV
+541 SRGQFN
-547 ASDAETELYAL
+547 ASNTDTETELYKL
-558 EEELAAELARW
+558 EEQLNARLAEW
-569 GKASLSDAMS
+569 GKSSLSDAMS

-610 DELRARQQQR
+610 GELRARQLQR
-620 ADELAPLI
+620 IDQLAPFI

-654 RDVKK
+654 RDAKK

-668 ASLDERRHALRL
+668 ASLDERRHMLRL

-694 IAERLCENEARL
+694 IAERLCEHDARL
-706 GEAERRY
+706 AEAERRY
-713 KGIVLALQ
+713 NGIMLALE
-721 RLEGAGTAIHGML
+721 RLGGAGNAIHGML
-734 APELTERVSSITR
+734 APELTERVSSITH

-759 DSDFTMHFSLASGA
+759 DSDFTMHFSLASGS

-799 QLCRNASPVMIY
+799 QLCRCASPVMIF

-824 SLLGELARSGG
+824 SLLGELERSCG
-835 DQTLILSSNDREIK
+835 DQTLILSSNDRETK
-849 ALSAIGCGYSTAML
+849 ALGKLGCGYSAAML

>member
-9 DSFQGLSE
+9 DSFEGLSS
-17 RSFPLADGINVI
+17 RTFPLADGINVI

-44 FFMFYGIVTRAD
+44 FFMFYGVVSRTD
-56 AQHFPSLETGK
+56 AQHFPSLETGR

-75 LSDKER
+75 LSDDER
-81 SRISVQL
+81 ARIATPL
-88 PRLVR
+88 PHLIR

-105 VRLLDGETYAELNI
+105 VRVFDGETYAELSL
-119 PRSPGETIFGISAP
+119 PRSPGETVFGISAT
-133 VMRSTSYVSQLG
+133 VMRSTSYVSQIG
-145 GHGVDGKDL
+145 GHCVDGKDL
-154 GGAIENIMF
+154 GSAVENIMF
-163 AADESIDISK
+163 SADESIDISK
-173 ALARLDAARATLKHK
+173 ALSRLDAARAALRHK

-195 PTLREEHDK
+195 PTLQSEHDK
-204 LLLERSRAEEGA
+204 LMLERSRAEESA
-216 EQISRLEGELGSCE
+216 DQIAKLENELGICE
-230 EKCRASDERVERARG
+230 EKCHASDERVERARG
-245 RVEYCELQAALL
+245 RVEYCELQASLL
-257 GASSADSLRERL
+257 GASSADSLREHI
-269 ASLDDEAAQT
+269 AALEE
-279 AAEAEYDGYYPDE
+279 EAEHTRDDATVNGFYPDE
-292 EYIRRLR
+292 EYISSLR
-299 GLDSRISELRRST
+299 GLDDRVSELRRSMSASALRHDGT
-312 GAATGGEQSDE
+312 E
-323 ETNGESG
+323 
-330 YDTRTRVN
+330 TRTD
-338 IPAAASRGTRSA
+338 IPRARAGASAGGRRS
-350 AARNAASRSPR
+350 STET
-361 PDGQS
+361 
-366 PELLQLRAAVREAGG
+366 PELRQLREAVRNAGG

-394 KKRIYLITSLILL
+394 MKRIYFITSLILL

-415 CTAYLATEQGL
+415 CTAYLASQSGL
-426 SKMTL
+426 SKLTL

-440 MIVAAVTIGARRR
+440 MILAAVTIGARRK

-472 LFRMLDELDR
+472 LYRMLDELDR
-482 TGSYDGASDGTDG
+482 SNGYTDDDGIEDDEDNADGAYGGYDSEDGYVPGGDYDANDGTD
-495 YDDADGYSEGGY
+495 ADSGYSS
-507 GSDGNYDSDGGYNSE
+507 GS
-522 GCDSDDGES
+522 
-531 GKAGSAPAFD
+531 FD
-541 SRGVFV
+541 SRGQFI
-547 ASDAETELYAL
+547 ASNTDTETELYAL
-558 EEELAAELARW
+558 EEQLNARLAEW
-569 GKASLSDAMS
+569 GKSSLSDAMS

-591 ESERRHCTELLDAS
+591 ESERRHCAELLDAS

-610 DELRARQQQR
+610 GELRARQLQR
-620 ADELAPLI
+620 IDQLAPFI

-654 RDVKK
+654 RDAKK

-668 ASLDERRHALRL
+668 ASLDERRHMLRL

-694 IAERLCENEARL
+694 IAERLCENDARL
-706 GEAERRY
+706 AEAERRY
-713 KGIVLALQ
+713 NGIMLALE
-721 RLEGAGTAIHGML
+721 RLGGAGNAIHGML
-734 APELTERVSSITR
+734 APELTERVSSITH

-759 DSDFTMHFSLASGA
+759 DSDFTMHFSRASGS

-799 QLCRNASPVMIY
+799 QLCRCASPVMIF

-824 SLLGELARSGG
+824 SLLGELKRSGG
-835 DQTLILSSNDREIK
+835 DQTLILSSNDRETK
-849 ALSAIGCGYSTAML
+849 ALGKLGCGYSAAML